1 MDNGQIPPV
10 TQPQMPQVQ
19 SAPGMPMVMQQAP
32 LVVEPRKNTAS
43 LVKTIVIILLSLL
56 SITFIGLFIWMT
68 MQYSTARSEVD
79 SEIAEAVALARAEE
93 EANQKEIYDREK
105 KFPYQTFSGPAD
117 YGQLTFLYPKTWSV
131 YVAADAASGGNFNA
145 YFNPRQVDAVGKDTI
160 NALRVSIMNKSYE
173 EIVKQYQKDV
183 DKKDSTLSVQSVT
196 IGDEEAGTSVVAN
209 RYTGTI
215 PSTDLEGIIVICKIR
230 DKTVIM
236 QTDSLLFQEDF
247 DNLLNTVTFNE

>member
-10 TQPQMPQVQ
+10 MQPQMPQAQ

-32 LVVEPRKNTAS
+32 FVVEPRKNTGN

-131 YVAADAASGGNFNA
+131 YVAADAAKGGDYNA
-145 YFNPRQVDAVGKDTI
+145 YFNPVQVDAVGKDTI
-160 NALRVSIMNKSYE
+160 NALRVTILNKSYE
-173 EIVKQYQKDV
+173 EVVKQYDRDV
-183 DKKDSTLSVQSVT
+183 DKKDATLSLEVT
-196 IGDEEAGTSVVAN
+196 QVGNAEAGTSVTAN

-215 PSTDLEGIIVICKIR
+215 PGTDLEGIIVIFKIR
-230 DKTVIM
+230 DKTVII
-236 QTDSLLFQEDF
+236 QTDSQLFKEDF
-247 DNLLNTVTFNE
+247 DNLLNTITFNE